1 VEVLSCKEMTRA
13 HERAP
18 AHEGCTSERAHDEHE
33 FDLTRRAL
41 LGAAAG
47 AAAAGLARPAGAQ
60 ARAVSGDGEFVPHA
74 PAPKSGPHTAG
85 ALTTIPQTL
94 PTGPGQPAIVAREAW
109 ALGKCPPAVA
119 PEYGTVKLGFV
130 HHTENPNGYEAG
142 AVPAMLRAIY
152 QFHRYGRGWNDIG
165 YNFVLDRFG
174 RIFEGRAGGF
184 DAAVVGAHAGGY
196 NYCSTGVAVLGEY
209 GAVDISA
216 AARAALAHLLAWKLS
231 LHGTPPLGRV
241 TVRVNPAGAVYSRF
255 PANAHVSLPRVAG
268 HRDADS
274 TECPGNALYGEL
286 GGVRQGAAGLAGGH
300 AALASLLLV
309 QGTGTTGAGTPGA
322 VAELR
327 GSLTQLNGTPIAG
340 APIEVQARTVARRGE
355 LVRQK
360 TLATTQTAATGEWS
374 LPLAPAT
381 AEGKGQWLRALC
393 PGAPGVPA
401 AVSDPLQLPGTL
413 TLAPPPA
420 APSPSTEQPPAQ

>member
-1 VEVLSCKEMTRA
+1 MTRA
-13 HERAP
+13 HERAH
-18 AHEGCTSERAHDEHE
+18 AHEGCTCERAHEEYEH
-33 FDLTRRAL
+33 DLTRRAL

-47 AAAAGLARPAGAQ
+47 AAAAGLALPAGAR
-60 ARAVSGDGEFVPHA
+60 ARPASGDGEFAPHS
-74 PAPKSGPHTAG
+74 PAHRSGLHTAG

-109 ALGKCPPAVA
+109 ALGSCPPRVA

-130 HHTENPNGYEAG
+130 HHTENPNGYVAG

-165 YNFVLDRFG
+165 YNFVVDRFG
-174 RIFEGRAGGF
+174 RIFEARAGGF

-196 NYCSTGVAVLGEY
+196 NYCSTGIAVLGEY
-209 GAVDISA
+209 GSLDISPA
-216 AARAALAHLLAWKLS
+216 AQAALAHLLAWKLS
-231 LHGTPPLGRV
+231 LHGAPLLGRV

-274 TECPGNALYGEL
+274 TDCPGNALYGEL
-286 GGVRQGAAGLAGGH
+286 GGVRQGAAGLVGAH
-300 AALASLLLV
+300 AARATLLLT
-309 QGTGTTGAGTPGA
+309 QGTA
-322 VAELR
+322 AELR
-327 GSLTQLNGTPIAG
+327 GSLTTLGGTPIAG
-340 APIEVQARTVARRGE
+340 APIEVQARAVARRGE
-355 LVRQK
+355 LVRQQ

-374 LPLAPAT
+374 LPLAPVT
-381 AEGKGQWLRALC
+381 AEVKGQWLRALC
-393 PGAPGVPA
+393 PGTPGVPA

-413 TLAPPPA
+413 TLAPPPPPTPA
-420 APSPSTEQPPAQ
+420 TEPPPAQ